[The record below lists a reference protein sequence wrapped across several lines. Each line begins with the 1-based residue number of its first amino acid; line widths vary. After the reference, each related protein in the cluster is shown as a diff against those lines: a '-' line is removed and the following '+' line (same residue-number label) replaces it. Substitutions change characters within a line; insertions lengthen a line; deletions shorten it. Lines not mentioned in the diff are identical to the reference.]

1 MAMAGEPKQEVEIV
15 DIRKVPSVEPDR
27 LGKFDY
33 LVTYRIDPTHVY
45 VIRIPEEKFNEE
57 ALKEAIKKDIE
68 ERTRWIGKKIAL

>member
-1 MAMAGEPKQEVEIV
+1 MAINSSPKQEVEIV